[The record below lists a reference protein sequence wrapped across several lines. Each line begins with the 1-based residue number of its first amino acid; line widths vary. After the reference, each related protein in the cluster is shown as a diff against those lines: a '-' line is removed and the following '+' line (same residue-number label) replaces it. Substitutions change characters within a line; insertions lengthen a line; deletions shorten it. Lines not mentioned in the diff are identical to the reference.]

1 MKKILLTASLAVLL
15 PTTSLLAEDSGLV
28 RLLEVAATYGN
39 TSKQGPETIGSI
51 LSSVRL
57 ANSLTSNTQE
67 FFSETNKSGG
77 SGYTPRIR
85 YSHQFTDSFF
95 VGLSYTRG
103 ADVFYDRTSVG
114 NQGAYI
120 KDKTKT
126 RQYQAGIR
134 FGAGP
139 LDYLASESTEFSI
152 GYEQNRQEG
161 PYMTTGFRLPRYDSN
176 TSSFTDLS
184 LLFGNGTIDF
194 HHRAFSLNF
203 GASSTGDIFGFYVL
217 GDFQFIGGSLT
228 LTSHTLDTSIPAS
241 AVPSFVISEQPQLT
255 YINFP
260 TLQGMLMSMELGMII
275 KFTDSFGIR
284 GGGYY
289 QLAYI
294 DYGVP
299 KGFYYANGTW
309 SEVSSSAELTSAEK
323 RRQLGFWGFNFG
335 VVTKL

>member
-1 MKKILLTASLAVLL
+1 MKKILLTALLAVLL
-15 PTTSLLAEDSGLV
+15 PTASLLAEDSGLV
-28 RLLEVAATYGN
+28 RLLEVATTYGN

-57 ANSLTSNTQE
+57 ANSLTSNTAE

-85 YSHQFTDSFF
+85 YSHQFTDDFF
-95 VGLSYTRG
+95 VGLTYTRG

-134 FGAGP
+134 LGLGP
-139 LDYLASESTEFSI
+139 LDYLASESAEFSV
-152 GYEQNRQEG
+152 GYEQNRQKG
-161 PYMTTGFRLPRYDSN
+161 PYITTGFRLPRNDSGK
-176 TSSFTDLS
+176 FTDLS

-194 HHRAFSLNF
+194 NYRAYSLNF
-203 GASSTGDIFGFYVL
+203 GASSTGDIFGSYVL
-217 GDFQFIGGSLT
+217 FDLQFIGGSLT
-228 LTSHTLDTSIPAS
+228 LASNTLDASIPAS
-241 AVPSFVISEQPQLT
+241 AVPGSAILNQSQLT
-255 YINFP
+255 YIKFP
-260 TLQGMLMSMELGMII
+260 TLQGMLMSVEIGMII

-299 KGFYYANGTW
+299 QGLYYDNGTW

-323 RRQLGFWGFNFG
+323 RRQLGFWGLNFG

>member
-15 PTTSLLAEDSGLV
+15 PTTSLFAEDSGLV

-67 FFSETNKSGG
+67 FFTETNKTGG

-134 FGAGP
+134 LGAGP

-184 LLFGNGTIDF
+184 LLFGNGTIEF

-228 LTSHTLDTSIPAS
+228 LSSYTLDTTMPGTSLSSI
-241 AVPSFVISEQPQLT
+241 VISDDPQLT

-260 TLQGMLMSMELGMII
+260 KLQGMLMSMEIGLII
-275 KFTDSFGIR
+275 KLSDTFGIR

-299 KGFYYANGTW
+299 NGYYLDSGKW
-309 SEVSSSAELTSAEK
+309 SEISAATELTSAER
-323 RRQLGFWGFNFG
+323 RRQLGFWGLNFG
-335 VVTKL
+335 LVTKL

>member
-1 MKKILLTASLAVLL
+1 MKKTVLTTLLAVML
-15 PTTSLLAEDSGLV
+15 PITSLLAEDSDLV

-67 FFSETNKSGG
+67 FFAETNKSGG

-95 VGLSYTRG
+95 VGLTYTRG
-103 ADVFYDRTSVG
+103 ADVFYDRTSTG
-114 NQGAYI
+114 NQGAYL

-134 FGAGP
+134 LGAGP
-139 LDYLASESTEFSI
+139 LDYLASSSTEFSI
-152 GYEQNRQEG
+152 GYEQNRQSG
-161 PYMTTGFRLPRYDSN
+161 PYLTTGFRLPKYDSN
-176 TSSFTDLS
+176 TSKFTDLS
-184 LLFGNGTIDF
+184 LLFGSGRIEF
-194 HHRAFSLNF
+194 HHRAFSMNF
-203 GASSTGDIFGFYVL
+203 GGSATGDIFGFYFL

-228 LTSHTLDTSIPAS
+228 LTSQTLDTTMPAS
-241 AVPSFVISEQPQLT
+241 TIPNLVISGQPTLT

-260 TLQGMLMSMELGMII
+260 TLQGMLMSMEMGLII
-275 KFTDSFGIR
+275 KFTETFGIR

-299 KGFYYANGTW
+299 KGYYYDNGRW
-309 SEVSSSAELTSAEK
+309 SEVSASAELTSAEK
-323 RRQLGFWGFNFG
+323 RRELGFWGFNFG
-335 VVTKL
+335 IVTKL

>member
-1 MKKILLTASLAVLL
+1 MKKTLLTASLAVLL
-15 PTTSLLAEDSGLV
+15 PTTSLFAQDSGLV

-67 FFSETNKSGG
+67 FFTETNKTGG

-85 YSHQFTDSFF
+85 YSHQFSDSFF

-134 FGAGP
+134 LGAGP
-139 LDYLASESTEFSI
+139 LDYLASESSEFSI
-152 GYEQNRQEG
+152 GYEMNSQEG
-161 PYMTTGFRLPRYDSN
+161 PYTTTGFRLPRYDSG
-176 TSSFTDLS
+176 SGSFSDLS
-184 LLFGNGTIDF
+184 LLIGNGRIEF
-194 HHRAFSLNF
+194 NNRAISFNL

-217 GDFQFIGGSLT
+217 GDFQFISGSLKLASQT
-228 LTSHTLDTSIPAS
+228 FDTSLPAS
-241 AVPSFVISEQPQLT
+241 SPTIVLGQPQIT
-255 YINFP
+255 QIHF
-260 TLQGMLMSMELGMII
+260 TKLQGFMLGMELGMII
-275 KFTDSFGIR
+275 KFSESFGLR

-289 QLAYI
+289 QLAFI
-294 DYGVP
+294 DYGIP
-299 KGFYYANGTW
+299 KGFYLANGTLN
-309 SEVSSSAELTSAEK
+309 EVSSATEITSAEK

-335 VVTKL
+335 LVTKL